1 MVFFLSQKE
10 KEIPDILKKDPAA
23 KKAYNEILSGL
34 EKALML
40 YIYDSGPYPSEEGAQ
55 ILPLSDLAL
64 WAEEDWK
71 LLYPKF
77 DKKRWIVV
85 YVARGGFQLVD
96 LIENKTDDFIWTYF
110 KPKTEIR
117 EFEDSSIYSE
127 YADPA
132 FEDKFA
138 DFMEENTSILF
149 VEDIISTGENLE
161 AAFDVTM
168 EIAEQYN
175 VEVGDVATIALMSRI
190 RNLGTIPIYGVQTD
204 IQIDLR
210 SSWGNDLPDRIDS
223 RDFSENKEYV
233 DDH

>member
-40 YIYDSGPYPSEEGAQ
+40 YTYDSGPYPSEEGAQ
-55 ILPLSDLAL
+55 ILPLSDLAI

-96 LIENKTDDFIWTYF
+96 LIENKIDDFVWTYI

-168 EIAEQYN
+168 EIAEEYN
-175 VEVGDVATIALMSRI
+175 VEVGDVATIALMSRM

-223 RDFSENKEYV
+223 RDFLENKEYI

>member
-40 YIYDSGPYPSEEGAQ
+40 YTYDSGPYPSEEGAQ
-55 ILPLSDLAL
+55 ILPLSDLAI

-96 LIENKTDDFIWTYF
+96 LIENKIDDFVWTYF

-117 EFEDSSIYSE
+117 EFEDNSIYSE

-168 EIAEQYN
+168 EIAEEYN
-175 VEVGDVATIALMSRI
+175 VEVGDVATIALMSRM

-223 RDFSENKEYV
+223 RDFLENKEYI

>member
-1 MVFFLSQKE
+1 
-10 KEIPDILKKDPAA
+10 
-23 KKAYNEILSGL
+23 
-34 EKALML
+34 ML
-40 YIYDSGPYPSEEGAQ
+40 YTYDSGPYPSEEGAQ

-96 LIENKTDDFIWTYF
+96 LIENKIDDFVWTYI

-168 EIAEQYN
+168 EIAEEYN
-175 VEVGDVATIALMSRI
+175 VEVGDVATIALMSRMK
-190 RNLGTIPIYGVQTD
+190 NLGTIPIYGVQTD

-223 RDFSENKEYV
+223 RDFLENKEYI

>member
-10 KEIPDILKKDPAA
+10 KEIPDILKRDPAA

-96 LIENKTDDFIWTYF
+96 LIENKTDDFVWTYF

-127 YADPA
+127 YADPT

-168 EIAEQYN
+168 EIAEEYN

-190 RNLGTIPIYGVQTD
+190 KNLGTIPIYGVQTD

-223 RDFSENKEYV
+223 RDFLENKEYI

>member
-40 YIYDSGPYPSEEGAQ
+40 YIYDSGPYPSDEGAQ
-55 ILPLSDLAL
+55 ILPFSDLAI
-64 WAEEDWK
+64 WAEADWK

-77 DKKRWIVV
+77 EKKRWIIV

-96 LIENKTDDFIWTYF
+96 LIENRIDDFVWTYF

-127 YADPA
+127 YSDPT

-138 DFMEENTSILF
+138 DYMEENTSILF
-149 VEDIISTGENLE
+149 VDDVISTGENLE
-161 AAFDVTM
+161 ATFDITM
-168 EIAEQYN
+168 EIAEEYN
-175 VEVGDVATIALMSRI
+175 VEVGDVATFALISRI
-190 RNLGTIPIYGVQTD
+190 RNLGTMPIYGVQTD

-210 SSWGNDLPDRIDS
+210 CSWGNDLPDRIDA
-223 RDFSENKEYV
+223 RDFSENKEYI

>member
-23 KKAYNEILSGL
+23 KKAYNEILTGL

-96 LIENKTDDFIWTYF
+96 LIENKTDDFIWTYL

-117 EFEDSSIYSE
+117 EFEDSSVYSE
-127 YADPA
+127 YRDPA

-168 EIAEQYN
+168 EIAEEYN

-223 RDFSENKEYV
+223 RDFLENKEYI

>member
-10 KEIPDILKKDPAA
+10 KEIPDILRKDPAA

-34 EKALML
+34 EEALML
-40 YIYDSGPYPSEEGAQ
+40 YIYDSGPYPPDEGNQ
-55 ILPLSDLAL
+55 ILPFSDLAI
-64 WAEEDWK
+64 WAEADWK

-77 DKKRWIVV
+77 EKKRWIVV

-96 LIENKTDDFIWTYF
+96 LIENKIDDFTWTYF
-110 KPKTEIR
+110 KPKNDIR
-117 EFEDSSIYSE
+117 EFEDNSIYSE
-127 YADPA
+127 YRDPI

-149 VEDIISTGENLE
+149 VEDLISTGENLE
-161 AAFDVTM
+161 AAFDITM
-168 EIAEQYN
+168 EVAEEYN
-175 VEVGDVATIALMSRI
+175 VEVGDVATMALISRI
-190 RNLGTIPIYGVQTD
+190 RNLGTMPIYGVQTD

-210 SSWGNDLPDRIDS
+210 CSWGNDLSDRIDA
-223 RDFSENKEYV
+223 RDFSENREYI

>member
-127 YADPA
+127 YRDPA

>member
-55 ILPLSDLAL
+55 ILPLSDLAI

-96 LIENKTDDFIWTYF
+96 LIENKIDDFVWTYF

-168 EIAEQYN
+168 EIAEEYN

-190 RNLGTIPIYGVQTD
+190 KNLGTIPIYGVQTD

-223 RDFSENKEYV
+223 RDFLENKEYI

>member
-34 EKALML
+34 EEALML
-40 YIYDSGPYPSEEGAQ
+40 YVYDSGPYPSDEGSQ
-55 ILPLSDLAL
+55 ILPLSDLAI
-64 WAEEDWK
+64 WAEADWK

-77 DKKRWIVV
+77 EKKRWIVV

-96 LIENKTDDFIWTYF
+96 LIENKIDDFTWTYF
-110 KPKTEIR
+110 KPETEVR

-127 YADPA
+127 YRDPA

-161 AAFDVTM
+161 AAFDITM
-168 EIAEQYN
+168 EVAEEYN
-175 VEVGDVATIALMSRI
+175 VEVGDVATMALISRI

-210 SSWGNDLPDRIDS
+210 SSWGNDLSDRIDA
-223 RDFSENKEYV
+223 RDFLENKEYI

>member
-23 KKAYNEILSGL
+23 KKAYNEILTGL

-96 LIENKTDDFIWTYF
+96 LIENKTDDFVWTYL

-117 EFEDSSIYSE
+117 EFEDSSVYSE
-127 YADPA
+127 YRDPA

-168 EIAEQYN
+168 EIAEEYN

>member
-190 RNLGTIPIYGVQTD
+190 RNLGTIPIYGIQTD

-223 RDFSENKEYV
+223 RDFSENKEYI

>member
-40 YIYDSGPYPSEEGAQ
+40 YTYDSGPYPSEEGAQ
-55 ILPLSDLAL
+55 ILPLSDLAI

-96 LIENKTDDFIWTYF
+96 LIENKIDDFVWTYI

-168 EIAEQYN
+168 EIAEEYN

-190 RNLGTIPIYGVQTD
+190 KNLGTIPIYGVQTD

-210 SSWGNDLPDRIDS
+210 CSWGNDLPDRIDS
-223 RDFSENKEYV
+223 RDFSENKEYI

>member
-23 KKAYNEILSGL
+23 KKAYNEILTGL

-96 LIENKTDDFIWTYF
+96 LIENKTDDFIWTYL

-127 YADPA
+127 YRDPA

-138 DFMEENTSILF
+138 DFMEEKTSILF

-168 EIAEQYN
+168 EIAEEYN

-223 RDFSENKEYV
+223 RDFSENKEFI

>member
-34 EKALML
+34 EEALML
-40 YIYDSGPYPSEEGAQ
+40 YVYDSGPYPIEEGSQ
-55 ILPLSDLAL
+55 ILPFSDLAI
-64 WAEEDWK
+64 WAEADWK

-77 DKKRWIVV
+77 EKKRWIVV

-96 LIENKTDDFIWTYF
+96 LIENKIDDFIWTYF
-110 KPKTEIR
+110 KPKTDVR

-127 YADPA
+127 YRDPS

-161 AAFDVTM
+161 AAFDITM
-168 EIAEQYN
+168 EVAEEYN
-175 VEVGDVATIALMSRI
+175 VEVGDVATMALISRI

-210 SSWGNDLPDRIDS
+210 SSWGNDLSDRIDS
-223 RDFSENKEYV
+223 RDFSENKEYI